1 MGEESK
7 QTGADWFNPGGG
19 GRAAAKLW
27 FEDGVVCAQNENDE
41 RRRVPIADVEISSRM
56 SGLPR
61 RLIFPDGVTVVAEDN
76 DFVDA
81 ALTGRKKASS
91 FLHKFED
98 KWQWVVAS
106 ILMAVAVGWALVAFA
121 LPAVTEAIAERVP
134 QETLA
139 VISESTYQEFQTSE
153 FIQPTRLPPQKVAKV
168 RALFAETVGDDD
180 KFNYRLRVHQM
191 ILDKTQDGDGIANAF
206 ALPDGLVIATDRII
220 ALLTERELAAVFA
233 HELSHIRRRHGLRLF
248 LESSVVFLFAT
259 FVLGDVSLILS
270 SGAALLVQSKYSRD
284 FEREADCDA
293 YDFLI
298 ERGESPEL
306 MSAALTKMEDD
317 HALFNQPAGDEKQN
331 SAEENKAREVAHT
344 IFELLSTH
352 PATRERINYEKQC
365 NITTE
370 TTNDY

>member
-1 MGEESK
+1 MPIMGEEPQ
-7 QTGADWFNPGGG
+7 QTNADWFNPGGG

-27 FEDGVVCAQNENDE
+27 FEDDAVCAQNENDE
-41 RRRVPIADVEISSRM
+41 RRRASIADVEISSRM

-98 KWQWVVAS
+98 KWQWVAAS
-106 ILMAVAVGWALVAFA
+106 LLMAGAVGWALFVFA
-121 LPAVTEAIAERVP
+121 LPAATEAIAARVP

-139 VISESTYQEFQTSE
+139 AISESVYQDLHDGE
-153 FIQPTRLPPQKVAKV
+153 FIRPTRLPPQKEQ
-168 RALFAETVGDDD
+168 RAREIFADTVGDDES
-180 KFNYRLRVHQM
+180 FNYRLRVHRM
-191 ILDKTQDGDGIANAF
+191 SAREIKDDGIANAF

-270 SGAALLVQSKYSRD
+270 GGAALLVQQKYSRD

-298 ERGESPEL
+298 ERGESPQL
-306 MSAALTKMEDD
+306 MSAALTKLENDF
-317 HALFNQPAGDEKQN
+317 ALFGKPAAEKKHEDKERD
-331 SAEENKAREVAHT
+331 AARA

-352 PATRERINYEKQC
+352 PATRERINYKKQC

>member
-1 MGEESK
+1 MGEETK
-7 QTGADWFNPGGG
+7 QTAADWFNPGGG

-27 FEDGVVCAQNENDE
+27 FEDGDACVQNENDE

-61 RLIFPDGVTVVAEDN
+61 RLIFPDGVTVVVEDN

-91 FLHKFED
+91 FLYKFED
-98 KWQWVVAS
+98 KWQWIAAS
-106 ILMAVAVGWALVAFA
+106 LLMAGAVGWALFVFA
-121 LPAVTEAIAERVP
+121 LPAVTEAIAARVP

-139 VISESTYQEFQTSE
+139 AISESVYQDLHDGE
-153 FIQPTRLPPQKVAKV
+153 FIQPTRLPPQKEQ
-168 RALFAETVGDDD
+168 RAQEIFADTVGEDES
-180 KFNYRLRVHQM
+180 FNYRLRVHRM
-191 ILDKTQDGDGIANAF
+191 SARETKDDGIANAF

-248 LESSVVFLFAT
+248 LESSVVFLFTT

-270 SGAALLVQSKYSRD
+270 GGAALLVQQKYSRD

-293 YDFLI
+293 YNFLI
-298 ERGESPEL
+298 KRGESPEL
-306 MSAALTKMEDD
+306 MSAAFVKLEND
-317 HALFNQPAGDEKQN
+317 HAVFESADKEK
-331 SAEENKAREVAHT
+331 SGKEEDKTRKVAST

-352 PATRERINYEKQC
+352 PPTHERINYKKQC
-365 NITTE
+365 NINITTE